1 MEENRDIV
9 FKERLIN
16 KTPAFI
22 EWLITKIENSMGV
35 VFKIVVMIV
44 ITFIWLVVAKLIWI
58 ATSIILPQLLP
69 YI

>member
-1 MEENRDIV
+1 MEENKDIV
-9 FKERLIN
+9 
-16 KTPAFI
+16 FI

-35 VFKIVVMIV
+35 VFKIMVMIV

>member
-1 MEENRDIV
+1 MEENKDIV

-35 VFKIVVMIV
+35 VFKIMVMIV